1 MPIHALIPSRTLLI
15 AVDPDGSWSLADDGT
30 PGSADVDF
38 RLEITDDGG
47 SGCLLV
53 CASLDGRLAADH
65 WFASLGEAQALRPMP
80 LASRR
85 RSGPPLKA
93 DAAAHRVDNQYTLHF
108 LLTQKTL
115 R

>member
-53 CASLDGRLAADH
+53 CSSLDGRLAADH
-65 WFASLGEAQALRPMP
+65 WFASLGEAQAF
-80 LASRR
+80 A
-85 RSGPPLKA
+85 A
-93 DAAAHRVDNQYTLHF
+93 DAFGIEAQEWAATEG
-108 LLTQKTL
+108 
-115 R
+115 